1 MAHLSTFEF
10 GGRIFEL
17 WRQIW
22 TLLGTNM
29 QQISIVGHSRE
40 YIGLSSEAL
49 MSSKLKPAKLACPP
63 NSNIVKCAQV
73 DSGWYWEPAFALGV
87 HMGVQKCL
95 KKIIIF
101 LPFLVRKCMISFPR
115 TEIMHS
121 KKGKRLSACVAMYYL
136 AWIQQFWV
144 VYQGLHGNWL
154 PNQVIFSSRLPM
166 NIISTG

>member
-1 MAHLSTFEF
+1 MRETHRIKIPFIVNLTHSKPHQRVGFGFIRPETHLSTFEF

-29 QQISIVGHSRE
+29 QQISIVGHSGK

-95 KKIIIF
+95 RKIIIF
-101 LPFLVRKCMISFPR
+101 FTISCTKMHDFFSADRNHAFKKRKK
-115 TEIMHS
+115 T
-121 KKGKRLSACVAMYYL
+121 LSLCGDV
-136 AWIQQFWV
+136 
-144 VYQGLHGNWL
+144 
-154 PNQVIFSSRLPM
+154 
-166 NIISTG
+166 